1 MAASYRLIQPSE
13 LDAGL
18 IERWHAVQRVDT
30 TFASPNFNPAF
41 TQCAGRVRA
50 DARVVVI
57 ENDAR
62 VVGFFPFQTG
72 ALGLG
77 RPIGGPL
84 SDFHG
89 VVAEPTA
96 EWAADDLMRA
106 ARLAVWAFDHQV
118 GGASRF
124 EPFVRS
130 HAVSPQID
138 LSAGYAAYVQGR
150 RAAGS
155 DYIPK
160 TEGLARKLGREFGA
174 VEFTLHDAS
183 ENVFNTLTGW
193 KSRQYR
199 EAGTIDGFKVPWTSA
214 LLRQIL
220 AAASPHF
227 SGLCSTLRVDG
238 RLVAGHIGMRSVTH
252 LHYWFPVYDPEFAK
266 FSTGIILLL
275 RLAETLAAQGVK
287 TIDLGKG
294 DSPYKQRLMTGQVE
308 LGEGAIERPSWLSA
322 LRRAVRGAERLA
334 QAEGAGAMRRLPL
347 RIVRRLERDTKFR

>member
-1 MAASYRLIQPSE
+1 MATRYRLIRPSE

-18 IERWHAVQRVDT
+18 IERWHAVQQADT
-30 TFASPNFNPAF
+30 SFANPNFNPTF

-62 VVGFFPFQTG
+62 VVGFFAFQTG

-118 GGASRF
+118 GGTRRF
-124 EPFVRS
+124 GPYVHS

-138 LSAGYAAYVQGR
+138 LSAGYVAYVQGR

-183 ENVFNTLTGW
+183 QNVFSTLTGW

-199 EAGTIDGFKVPWTSA
+199 DAGTTDGFKVPWTSA
-214 LLRQIL
+214 LLQQIL
-220 AAASPHF
+220 ATANPHF

-266 FSTGIILLL
+266 FSSGIILLL
-275 RLAETLAAQGVK
+275 RLAETLAAQGVT

-294 DSPYKQRLMTGQVE
+294 ESPYKQRLMTGHVE
-308 LGEGAIERPSWLSA
+308 LGEGAIERPSWLTA
-322 LRRAVRGAERLA
+322 LRRAARGAERLA
-334 QAEGAGAMRRLPL
+334 QVEGAGALRRLPL
-347 RIVRRLERDTKFR
+347 RIVRRLERETKFR